1 VFVRIGQFA
10 TRHAKAVLV
19 STLILLIG
27 ATAFGFTA
35 FGKLKD
41 RGFDDPNSE
50 STQVTREIEAKFGG
64 GDGLVFLIRGSV
76 EDPAVRQAGTDLT
89 RQLTADPA
97 LRDVASYFS
106 TGAPPMRSDDGRY
119 SIAVA
124 KPVAGAEIDD
134 LRSRYDGVHGP
145 VEVTLGG
152 GATVG
157 EDIGGQV
164 GKDLVVAEAIAVP
177 LITILLIIAFGSIVA
192 SLLPLAIGGIAIMG
206 TFAELAVLGSV
217 TDVSIF
223 AINLTT
229 ALGLGLAID
238 YALLMVSRY
247 REELAN
253 GLDTEAAVIRTVS
266 TAGRTI
272 MFSALAVTAALAVLL
287 IFPMY
292 FLRSFAYAGV
302 GVVIISMVAAL
313 LVLPALLTVLGPR
326 VNAGKI
332 LKRTPSTVSPFWA
345 RFAAG
350 TMRRP
355 LRAALPVLV
364 LLIAAAI
371 PLLHVTFGTPDDR
384 VLPKTTDT
392 RIVGDALREHFPT
405 DDSRA
410 IDVIAPGTGDITR
423 QLKAFPGVTAVSRT
437 PGRDSTLYSVIPAGE
452 GRSDQAQQLVQDIR
466 SAELNVKVG
475 GGAAVL
481 MDTKDAI
488 GSRLPLAVLLIA
500 LVTFVLLFL
509 FTGSVLQ
516 PLRALLFNVIGLSA
530 TLGLMV
536 LVFQD
541 GWLSGFLGFTPLP
554 LDTSML
560 VLLFCITFGLSMD
573 YEVFVMSRIKE
584 KHDHGATLRDAV
596 VDGLSHTGRLVST
609 AAALLAISLLAFGT
623 SGVSFIQ
630 LFGIGSGI
638 AILIDATL
646 IRGILVPAGMRLLGN
661 AAWWAPKSMRRV
673 YDRVGISE
681 AEEPHSRES
690 SKAMSMS

>member
-1 VFVRIGQFA
+1 MFVRIGLFA
-10 TRHAKAVLV
+10 TRHARAILVATLIVLV
-19 STLILLIG
+19 G
-27 ATAFGFTA
+27 AGALGFTA
-35 FGKLKD
+35 FGKLKSQ
-41 RGFDDPNSE
+41 GFDDPASE
-50 STQVTREIEAKFGG
+50 SSQVTADIAAKFGG
-64 GDGLVFLIRGSV
+64 GDGLVFLIRGPV
-76 EDPAVRQAGTDLT
+76 ADPAVQTAGKDLT
-89 RQLTADPA
+89 QQLSADPQ
-97 LRDVASYFS
+97 LRNVASYFS
-106 TGAPPMRSDDGRY
+106 TGAPPMKSDDGQY
-119 SIAVA
+119 AIAVA
-124 KPVAGAEIDD
+124 KPADNVEISD
-134 LRSRYDGVHGP
+134 LRERYDGQHGP
-145 VEVTLGG
+145 IDVTLGG
-152 GATVG
+152 GATVSD
-157 EDIGGQV
+157 DIGGQV
-164 GKDLVVAEAIAVP
+164 GKDLAVAEAIAVP
-177 LITILLIIAFGSIVA
+177 LITILLIIAFGSLVA
-192 SLLPLAIGGIAIMG
+192 SLLPLAIGGIAILG
-206 TFAELAVLGSV
+206 TFAELAILGSI
-217 TDVSIF
+217 TDVSVF

-253 GLDTEAAVIRTVS
+253 GLDTKAAVVRTVS

-287 IFPMY
+287 VFPMY

-302 GVVIISMVAAL
+302 GVVLISMTAAL

-332 LKRTPSTVSPFWA
+332 RKRVPSTVSPFWA
-345 RFAAG
+345 RFSG
-350 TMRRP
+350 STMRRP
-355 LRAALPVLV
+355 LRAALPVLIV
-364 LLIAAAI
+364 LIAAAI
-371 PLLHVTFGTPDDR
+371 PLLHVQFGTPDDR

-392 RIVGDALREHFPT
+392 RIVGDELRDHFPT

-410 IDVIAPGTGDITR
+410 IRVIANDTGDITG
-423 QLKAFPGVTAVSRT
+423 QLKAFPGVTAVTRT
-437 PGRDSTLYSVIPAGE
+437 PGQDATLYSVIPTGE
-452 GRSDQAQQLVQDIR
+452 ARSDQAQQLVRDIR
-466 SAELNVKVG
+466 DSDLRVQVG
-475 GGAAVL
+475 GSAAVL

-488 GSRLPLAVLLIA
+488 SSRLPLAALLIA
-500 LVTFVLLFL
+500 LTTFVLLFL

-573 YEVFVMSRIKE
+573 YEVFVLSRIKE
-584 KHDHGATLRDAV
+584 KHDQGATLRDAV

-609 AAALLAISLLAFGT
+609 AAVLLAVSLLAFGT

-630 LFGIGSGI
+630 LFGIGSGL

-646 IRGILVPAGMRLLGN
+646 IRGILVPAGMRALGR
-661 AAWWAPKSMRRV
+661 AAWWAPGPLRRLHNK
-673 YDRVGISE
+673 VGISE
-681 AEEPHSRES
+681 AETREPV
-690 SKAMSMS
+690 AV